1 MKTRDD
7 VIHQGG
13 CAIRHRLDKKRGMNH
28 ASADKE
34 IDLFGKDMTTR
45 SILGLLYI
53 LRGMSAIGEPTEPA
67 LAKFGIKPDQLD
79 PSARIPRDFELKM
92 YMELSHHLHTP
103 HAGLKVGQYFSLA
116 GYGPFVMLLMTCQT
130 IGEAFRVGVG
140 YQALTFLFSRLHV
153 EYDDHAAQTA
163 IVLAPYEALDDQAR
177 RFLVDCEMAGTFKLL
192 RDLQA
197 TFVDVSEQVR
207 VEMPIDTPSD
217 PEVLLAYQ
225 QYYGRDVSFG
235 HHVGRFW
242 ASQSLLD
249 KGLVT
254 GDPAGHALYLKQCQH
269 ALRLQQSCQT
279 TLADHVR
286 AYLLLHDGEVPD
298 IQTTARAFEMVER
311 TLRYRLTQLG
321 VSFRQLRDEILYQKS
336 QQYLSN
342 PKMTIEQIAERLG
355 YAESAAFIHAFKRWS
370 GMTPHRFRQT
380 KAAQTQA
387 YFGA

>member
-1 MKTRDD
+1 MFY
-7 VIHQGG
+7 QGD

-34 IDLFGKDMTTR
+34 IDLFGKSMTTR

-53 LRGMSAIGEPTEPA
+53 LRGMSAIGEQTEPA
-67 LAKFGIKPDQLD
+67 LAKFGLKLDQLD
-79 PSARIPRDFELKM
+79 PSARIHREFELKI
-92 YMELSHHLHTP
+92 YIELARHLKRP
-103 HAGLKVGQYFSLA
+103 HAGLNVGQYFSLA
-116 GYGPFVMLLMTCQT
+116 GYGPFVMLLLTCST
-130 IGEAFRVGVG
+130 IREAVRVGVG
-140 YQALTFLFSRLHV
+140 YQALTFLFSRLHI
-153 EYDDHAAQTA
+153 EHSPDGQQSAL
-163 IVLAPYEALDDQAR
+163 VLAPYEALEDSAR

-207 VEMPIDTPSD
+207 VEMPIAAPED
-217 PEVLLAYQ
+217 PAVLLAYQ

-235 HHVGRFW
+235 HRVGRFW
-242 ASQSLLD
+242 ASQHLLD

-254 GDPAGHALYLKQCQH
+254 TDPAGHALYVQQCDQ

-279 TLADHVR
+279 TLIDHVR
-286 AYLLLHDGEVPD
+286 AYLLLHEGDVPD
-298 IQTTARAFEMVER
+298 IQTTARAFDMVER

-336 QQYLSN
+336 QQYLAN
-342 PKMTIEQIAERLG
+342 PKMTIEQIAEKLG

-370 GMTPHRFRQT
+370 GLTPHRFRQT